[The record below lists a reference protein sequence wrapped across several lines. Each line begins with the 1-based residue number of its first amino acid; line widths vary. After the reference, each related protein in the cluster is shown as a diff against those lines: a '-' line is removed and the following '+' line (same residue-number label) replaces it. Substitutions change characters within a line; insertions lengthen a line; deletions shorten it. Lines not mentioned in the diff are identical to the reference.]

1 MAQSTRTATLT
12 FLSLLALPSPAAFA
26 QTTLPE
32 IVISANQVPQ
42 PADRVGSANT
52 VLKGNELRAQ
62 GYTTLAEALRTVP
75 GVAVSAGGGSR
86 GSLTQVRIRGAE
98 ANHLQVLIDDVPV
111 GNLSNLEFD
120 FADFQI
126 DDVDR
131 IEVIR
136 GPQSGIYGSAAHAGV
151 IAIYTKTGRGLAK
164 PELTARAEYG
174 SRGSNNESVSLR
186 GSAGAFYGA
195 FTAQHFSTDGYNISR
210 FGSERDPH
218 RAVTLTA
225 KGGIDITENFNVEG
239 SVRTQQRAA
248 QLDGSDAFFS
258 VPIADAFAYENFDMT
273 VARVAATHR
282 AMDGR
287 FVQRVAAYT
296 DRQDF
301 DHVDLSGFPPFAT
314 RGRADGADYKAS
326 YQYDVGEIRN
336 TTAVVFDYRQEY
348 FADSNGIRAERARHG
363 TAIEQIVDLPTGLTV
378 SGALRRDF
386 NEMFADATTWRVA
399 ASQRITG
406 SNTRL
411 HASVGKG
418 ITNPSF
424 FELFS
429 TFQTFVPNPGL
440 KPESS
445 VGWDVGIEQNWFGGV
460 LVTDVTYFSSRFR
473 DKIGTITL
481 VPGGFPPPP
490 VVQAVNLPGIS
501 PRQGVEV
508 TAKYNPSRQ
517 VSVEASYTYTDA
529 ELPTGLPE
537 LRRPH
542 HSGSVSATLKSQDE
556 RSRFT
561 VTAIY
566 NGTMRDDTFSLIGL
580 VDLPPYTVVNAI
592 WSYDITPS
600 TTFYVRGDNIFDQR
614 YEEVFGFRALP
625 ATYFAGLKVK
635 LGGE

>member
-1 MAQSTRTATLT
+1 MAQSTRTTALT
-12 FLSLLALPSPAAFA
+12 YLSLLFLSSPAALA
-26 QTTLPE
+26 QSELPE

-42 PADRVGSANT
+42 AADRVGSANT

-75 GVAVSAGGGSR
+75 GVSVGASGSR
-86 GSLTQVRIRGAE
+86 GGLTQIRIRGAE

-111 GNLSNLEFD
+111 ANLSNLEFD

-136 GPQSGIYGSAAHAGV
+136 GPQSGIYGSSAHAGV

-174 SRGSNNESVSLR
+174 SRGSNNESVSVR
-186 GSAGAFYGA
+186 GSAGALYGA
-195 FTAQHFSTDGYNISR
+195 FTAQHFSTDGFNISR

-218 RAVTLTA
+218 RAVTFTA
-225 KGGIDITENFNVEG
+225 KGGIDVNENFNIEG
-239 SVRTQQRAA
+239 SIRTQQRAA

-258 VPIADAFAYENFDMT
+258 VPIADAFAYETFDMT

-287 FVQRVAAYT
+287 FVQRAFAYT

-301 DHVDLSGFPPFAT
+301 NHRDLSGFPPFAT
-314 RGRADGADYKAS
+314 RGRADGAEYKAS
-326 YQYDVGEIRN
+326 YNYDIGQLQN
-336 TTAVVFDYRQEY
+336 TTAVLLDYRQEY
-348 FADSNGIRAERARHG
+348 FSDSNGIRAERARHG
-363 TAIEQIVDLPTGLTV
+363 VAIEQIVDMPTGLTV

-386 NEMFADATTWRVA
+386 NEMFADATTWRFA
-399 ASQRITG
+399 ASQRLPA
-406 SNTRL
+406 SATRI

-429 TFQTFVPNPGL
+429 TFQTYIPNPSL

-445 VGWDVGIEQNWFGGV
+445 IGWDIGVEQTWFGGA
-460 LVTDVTYFSSRFR
+460 LITDVTYFSSRFR
-473 DKIGTITL
+473 DKIGTVTI

-490 VVQAVNLPGIS
+490 VVQAVNFPGVS

-508 TAKYNPSRQ
+508 AAKYNPSRQ
-517 VSVEASYTYTDA
+517 VSLEASYTYTDA
-529 ELPTGLPE
+529 DLPTGLPE
-537 LRRPH
+537 IRRPH
-542 HSGSVSATLKSQDE
+542 HSGSISATLKSQDD

-566 NGTMRDDTFSLIGL
+566 NGTMRDNTFGVLGF
-580 VDLPPYTVVNAI
+580 VDLPPYTIVNAI
-592 WSYDITPS
+592 WSYDVTP
-600 TTFYVRGDNIFDQR
+600 TTTLYVRGDNIFDTG

-625 ATYFAGLKVK
+625 ATYYAGLRVK
-635 LGGE
+635 LGGQ